1 MLGKVDHR
9 EALAGRGPLEVSPAV
24 LANYNHSHA
33 CDYHPA
39 LSCREIRRQCTLF
52 SNRFISG
59 SSCGEGSS
67 ATSALSANRHDS

>member
-33 CDYHPA
+33 CDYHPRLVVERFDDNVHCSAIA
-39 LSCREIRRQCTLF
+39 LLV
-52 SNRFISG
+52 G
-59 SSCGEGSS
+59 
-67 ATSALSANRHDS
+67 RHVVRVPLPLLR